1 MVEIPSRRARPGSSS
16 APAAGPGPRPTR
28 GHRRQLVAVVV
39 DAAGGGLLAVVVAQ
53 VVHEAALLQPFLHHL
68 VHEAVMADETSLVL
82 ALVVARRPR
91 TLEGVAARRETLAK
105 PFAIVTVGKVA
116 EEHVAPR
123 KIALAQRTALSVA
136 VSRLV
141 LLDESNSIELPK
153 HCKPTVK

>member
-1 MVEIPSRRARPGSSS
+1 
-16 APAAGPGPRPTR
+16 
-28 GHRRQLVAVVV
+28 
-39 DAAGGGLLAVVVAQ
+39 
-53 VVHEAALLQPFLHHL
+53 
-68 VHEAVMADETSLVL
+68 MADETSLVL

-141 LLDESNSIELPK
+141 LLQNGWIKAVGFAASLVHNLDHHVMVEAVMTDE
-153 HCKPTVK
+153 